1 MGTESEHLQKMQHRY
16 TIATSNNNSML
27 YPRGQT
33 KSQARLNQDIY
44 NISAAHQF
52 QNLKGYDEVAA
63 QTEVRNS
70 ETGIVPNEIA

>member
-1 MGTESEHLQKMQHRY
+1 
-16 TIATSNNNSML
+16 ML

-70 ETGIVPNEIA
+70 ENGIVPNEIAQSFPNQKVIIINLSN